1 MKLFI
6 TAISVILAFAGSIK
20 TYTADEIIQNF
31 DELYRSESSIGR
43 IEMKIVT
50 PEWQRTLVFDLWTL
64 GMDKTFIRILSPER
78 EKNYAT
84 LRIGN
89 EMWNYLPPTNR
100 VMKIPP
106 SMMLS
111 SWMGSDFTNDDLVRE
126 SSLIEDYSCSIV
138 EIQDSAEGE
147 IYIELLPNEN
157 SAVVWGKIITAV
169 RESDFLPLWQKFYDE
184 DGSLKRL
191 IRFSDIKKF
200 GSREIPSTMELIPSD
215 KPQNKTVMRFID
227 MEFDIPIDEDIFSLR
242 NLQRN

>member
-1 MKLFI
+1 MKILRIAFLLFLI
-6 TAISVILAFAGSIK
+6 FSAGIESN
-20 TYTADEIIQNF
+20 TADEIIQKL
-31 DELYRSESSIGR
+31 DELYRSESSTGR

-50 PEWQRTLVFDLWTL
+50 PEWQRTLVFDMWTL
-64 GMDKTFIRILSPER
+64 GMDRTFIRILSPER
-78 EKNYAT
+78 ERNYAT
-84 LRIGN
+84 LRIGT

-126 SSLIEDYSCSIV
+126 SSLKEDYSCSIV
-138 EIQDSAEGE
+138 EIQNPVEGE
-147 IYIELLPNEN
+147 IYIELLPYEN
-157 SAVVWGKIITAV
+157 SPVVWGKIITAV

-184 DGSLKRL
+184 DGSQKRL

-200 GSREIPSTMELIPSD
+200 GSREIPSTMELVPSD
-215 KPQNKTVMRFID
+215 KPQNTTVMRFID
-227 MEFDIPIDEDIFSLR
+227 MEFDVPMDEDIFSLR